1 MKLLDIVTVQEDEK
15 YLRQQ
20 SKPVDIKDIDTP
32 KFQEFVDDLIYTA
45 VNAKLAPGW
54 ITAGLAAIQV
64 KNPINMFI
72 LKDIDDD
79 GYKVYINPEY
89 EIVGDACSKGLEG
102 CLSIPNTTAK
112 VVRAKK
118 IKIRYLDRF
127 GKKHKE
133 KLTGWD
139 ARIFLHEYDHLIGVL
154 FTDLI

>member
-1 MKLLDIVTVQEDEK
+1 MLKIITVDDNEK
-15 YLRQQ
+15 FLRQI
-20 SKPVDIKDIDTP
+20 SKSVNIEDINTD
-32 KFQEFVDDLIYTA
+32 KFQEFLDDLIYTA
-45 VNAKLAPGW
+45 ENAKLAPGW

-64 KNPINMFI
+64 GEPINVFI
-72 LKDIDDD
+72 LKDVDDD

-89 EIVGDACSKGLEG
+89 ELIGDACAKGLEG
-102 CLSIPNTTAK
+102 CLSIPGQTGK
-112 VVRAKK
+112 VIRPKK
-118 IKIRYLDRF
+118 IKIKYLDRF

>member
-1 MKLLDIVTVQEDEK
+1 MLKIITVEENEQL
-15 YLRQQ
+15 LRQI
-20 SKPVDIKDIDTP
+20 SKPVDIEDINTDP
-32 KFQEFVDDLIYTA
+32 FQEFIDNLIYTA
-45 VNAKLAPGW
+45 ENTKLAPGW

-64 KNPINMFI
+64 GEPLNLFI
-72 LKDIDDD
+72 LKDVDDG

-112 VVRAKK
+112 VIRPKK
-118 IKIRYLDRF
+118 IKIKYLDRF

-133 KLTGWD
+133 KLSGWD